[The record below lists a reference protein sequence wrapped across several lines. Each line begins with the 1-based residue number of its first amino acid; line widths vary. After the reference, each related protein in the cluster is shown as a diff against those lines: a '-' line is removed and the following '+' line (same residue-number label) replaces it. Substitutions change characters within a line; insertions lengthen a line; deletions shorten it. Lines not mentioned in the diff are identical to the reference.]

1 MQIYKNN
8 QNISSRLRINN
19 KKLFLAFGVLITLII
34 IIASLI
40 FIFNLLID
48 PAKVNLPKNERRGYL
63 QDWTAGYGLKEVA
76 HFLLPKVP
84 LKLS

>member
-40 FIFNLLID
+40 FIFNDVAFEKVLI
-48 PAKVNLPKNERRGYL
+48 
-63 QDWTAGYGLKEVA
+63 
-76 HFLLPKVP
+76 
-84 LKLS
+84 LS